1 MMEIKEQIKALQSKL
16 TGDLMNDC
24 ELHNEIYKLKQQLAL
39 EEGITIDQVDEQ
51 DDYICENCGS

>member
-1 MMEIKEQIKALQSKL
+1 MEIKEQIKALQSRL

-39 EEGITIDQVDEQ
+39 EEGITIEQVDEQ
-51 DDYICENCGS
+51 DDYECLSCGS

>member
-1 MMEIKEQIKALQSKL
+1 MTTTEQIKSLQSKL

-39 EEGITIDQVDEQ
+39 EEGITIEQVDEQ
-51 DDYICENCGS
+51 DDYECLSCGS

>member
-1 MMEIKEQIKALQSKL
+1 MTTTEQIKALQSKL

-39 EEGITIDQVDEQ
+39 EEGITIEQVDEE
-51 DDYICENCGS
+51 DDYECLSCGS

>member
-1 MMEIKEQIKALQSKL
+1 MEIKEQIKALQSKL

-39 EEGITIDQVDEQ
+39 EEGMTIDQVDEE

>member
-1 MMEIKEQIKALQSKL
+1 MEIKEQIKALQSRL
-16 TGDLMNDC
+16 TGDLFNDC

-39 EEGITIDQVDEQ
+39 EEGITIEQVDEH

>member
-1 MMEIKEQIKALQSKL
+1 MTTTEQIKALQSKL

-39 EEGITIDQVDEQ
+39 EEGITIEQVDEE
-51 DDYICENCGS
+51 DDYECLNCGS

>member
-1 MMEIKEQIKALQSKL
+1 MTTTEQIKALQSKL

-39 EEGITIDQVDEQ
+39 EQGITIEQVDEQ
-51 DDYICENCGS
+51 DDYECLSCGS

>member
-1 MMEIKEQIKALQSKL
+1 MEIKEQIKALQSRL
-16 TGDLMNDC
+16 SGDLMNHC

-51 DDYICENCGS
+51 YDYICENCGS

>member
-1 MMEIKEQIKALQSKL
+1 MTTTTEKIKALQSKL

-39 EEGITIDQVDEQ
+39 EEGITIEQVDEQ
-51 DDYICENCGS
+51 DDYECLSCGS

>member
-1 MMEIKEQIKALQSKL
+1 MEIKEQIKALQSKL

-39 EEGITIDQVDEQ
+39 EEGITIEQVDEE

>member
-1 MMEIKEQIKALQSKL
+1 MEIKEQIKALQSKL

-39 EEGITIDQVDEQ
+39 KEGITIEQVDEQ

>member
-1 MMEIKEQIKALQSKL
+1 MTTTEQIKALQSKL

-39 EEGITIDQVDEQ
+39 EEGITIEQIDEQ
-51 DDYICENCGS
+51 DDYECLSCGS

>member
-1 MMEIKEQIKALQSKL
+1 MEIKEQIKALQSRL
-16 TGDLMNDC
+16 SGDLMNDC

-39 EEGITIDQVDEQ
+39 EEGMTIDQVDEQ

>member
-1 MMEIKEQIKALQSKL
+1 MGIKEQIKALQSKL

-39 EEGITIDQVDEQ
+39 EQGITIEQVDEQ
-51 DDYICENCGS
+51 DDYECLSCGS

>member
-1 MMEIKEQIKALQSKL
+1 MEIKEQIKALQSKL

-39 EEGITIDQVDEQ
+39 EEGITIEQVDEQ
-51 DDYICENCGS
+51 DDYECLSCGS

>member
-1 MMEIKEQIKALQSKL
+1 MEIKEQIKALQSRL
-16 TGDLMNDC
+16 SGDLMNDC

-39 EEGITIDQVDEQ
+39 EEGITIDQVDEE

>member
-1 MMEIKEQIKALQSKL
+1 MTTTEQIKALQSKL

-39 EEGITIDQVDEQ
+39 EEGITIEQVDEQ

>member
-1 MMEIKEQIKALQSKL
+1 MTTTEQIKALQSKL

-39 EEGITIDQVDEQ
+39 EEGITIEQVDEQ
-51 DDYICENCGS
+51 DDYECLSCGS

>member
-1 MMEIKEQIKALQSKL
+1 MTTTDKIKALQSKL

-39 EEGITIDQVDEQ
+39 EEGITIEQVDEQ
-51 DDYICENCGS
+51 DDYECLSCGS

>member
-1 MMEIKEQIKALQSKL
+1 MTTTDKIKELQSKL

-39 EEGITIDQVDEQ
+39 EEGITIEQVDEQ
-51 DDYICENCGS
+51 DDYECLSCGS

>member
-1 MMEIKEQIKALQSKL
+1 MTTTEQIKALQSRL

-39 EEGITIDQVDEQ
+39 EEGITIEQVDEQ

>member
-1 MMEIKEQIKALQSKL
+1 MTTTEQIKALQSKL

-24 ELHNEIYKLKQQLAL
+24 ELHNEIYKLKQQLAV

-51 DDYICENCGS
+51 DDYECLSCGS

>member
-24 ELHNEIYKLKQQLAL
+24 ELHNEIYKLKLQLNPEIETNPEL
-39 EEGITIDQVDEQ
+39 DD
-51 DDYICENCGS
+51 DDYECLNCGS

>member
-1 MMEIKEQIKALQSKL
+1 MTTTEQIKALQSKL

-51 DDYICENCGS
+51 DDYECLSCGS